1 MSTKTAIDQRRGKG
15 ASRTMSKE
23 AKQSILGLAMVLPSF
38 AILLIVVII
47 PIVQSFVM
55 SLSNGEGGYDL
66 SRYAY
71 LFTDKGMRSNIIF
84 TLRITAITCVLV
96 LLVSYSLAIY
106 MRFNQG
112 PVVDLIRK
120 TYMIPLFI
128 PGVIATYG
136 LINLLG
142 NHGWLARMLEVIGVE
157 LPRIIFD
164 EKGIIIA
171 NLWFNI
177 PFTTMLLSSALS
189 AIPSSVIESAKD
201 VGVGRF
207 TLFLKFI
214 LPLSYKT
221 FMVAVTFVFMGVI
234 GSFTAPF
241 LIGANSPQM
250 LGVSMQQV
258 FSVFQERE
266 QAAAIAFFSFLLC
279 SVLGAFYIR
288 SMTVEEKGKV

>member
-1 MSTKTAIDQRRGKG
+1 MSTKSAIDQGGKG
-15 ASRTMSKE
+15 ALRTMSKD
-23 AKQSILGLAMVLPSF
+23 AKRSILGLAMVLPSF

-47 PIVQSFVM
+47 PIIQSFIM

-71 LFTDKGMRSNIIF
+71 LFTDKGMRSNIVF
-84 TLRITAITCVLV
+84 TLRVTAITCVLV

-112 PVVDLIRK
+112 PVVNLIRK

-177 PFTTMLLSSALS
+177 PFTTMLLSSALA

-201 VGVGRF
+201 VGVGRL
-207 TLFLKFI
+207 TLFTKFI

-221 FMVAVTFVFMGVI
+221 FLVAVTFVFMGVV

>member
-1 MSTKTAIDQRRGKG
+1 
-15 ASRTMSKE
+15 MSKE
-23 AKQSILGLAMVLPSF
+23 IRQSITGIAMVLPSF

-47 PIVQSFVM
+47 PIIQSFIM
-55 SLSNGEGGYDL
+55 SLTTDSGGYDL
-66 SRYAY
+66 SRYTF
-71 LFTDKGMRSNIIF
+71 LFTDKGMRDNIVF
-84 TLRITAITCVLV
+84 TLKITAITCIVVILI
-96 LLVSYSLAIY
+96 SYSLAIY

-112 PVVDLIRK
+112 PIVNLIRK

-142 NHGWLARMLEVIGVE
+142 NHGWLARLLEVVGIT

-189 AIPSSVIESAKD
+189 GIPSSVIESAKD
-201 VGVGRF
+201 VGVGRL
-207 TLFLKFI
+207 TLFTRFI
-214 LPLSYKT
+214 FPLSYKT
-221 FMVAVTFVFMGVI
+221 FLVAITFVFMGVI

-288 SMTVEEKGKV
+288 SMAEDEKGRI

>member
-1 MSTKTAIDQRRGKG
+1 
-15 ASRTMSKE
+15 MSKE
-23 AKQSILGLAMVLPSF
+23 ARQSITGLAMVLPSF

-47 PIVQSFVM
+47 PIVQSFIM
-55 SLSNGEGGYDL
+55 SLSNGSGGYDL
-66 SRYAY
+66 SRYTY
-71 LFTDKGMRSNIIF
+71 LFTDKGMRSNIVF
-84 TLRITAITCVLV
+84 TLRVTAITCVAV
-96 LLVSYSLAIY
+96 ILVSYTLAIY

-112 PVVDLIRK
+112 PIVNLIRK

-142 NHGWLARMLEVIGVE
+142 NHGWLARMLEVVGIT

-189 AIPSSVIESAKD
+189 GIPSSVIESAKD
-201 VGVGRF
+201 VGVGKL
-207 TLFLKFI
+207 TLFTRFI
-214 LPLSYKT
+214 FPLSYKT
-221 FMVAVTFVFMGVI
+221 FLVALTFVFMGVI
-234 GSFTAPF
+234 GSFTAPY

-288 SMTVEEKGKV
+288 SMAEEEKAKI

>member
-1 MSTKTAIDQRRGKG
+1 
-15 ASRTMSKE
+15 MSKE
-23 AKQSILGLAMVLPSF
+23 WKQAMAGLAMVLPSF
-38 AILLIVVII
+38 AILLVVVII
-47 PIVQSFVM
+47 PILQSLVL
-55 SLSNGEGGYDL
+55 SLKNEAGGYDF
-66 SRYAY
+66 SRYHY
-71 LFTDKGMRSNIIF
+71 LFADKGMRANLLF
-84 TLRITAITCVLV
+84 TLRITFITCALV
-96 LLVSYSLAIY
+96 LLVSYTLAIY

-112 PVVDLIRK
+112 PIVELLRK

-142 NHGWLARMLEVIGVE
+142 NHGWLARLLAQIGVT

-189 AIPSSVIESAKD
+189 GIPSSVIESAKD
-201 VGVGRF
+201 VGAGKLRLFARF
-207 TLFLKFI
+207 IF
-214 LPLSYKT
+214 PLSYKT
-221 FMVAVTFVFMGVI
+221 FLVALTFVFMGVI

-241 LIGANSPQM
+241 LLGANSPQM

-266 QAAAIAFFSFLLC
+266 QAAAMAFFSFLLC

-288 SMTVEEKGKV
+288 SMAKEENIKM

>member
-1 MSTKTAIDQRRGKG
+1 
-15 ASRTMSKE
+15 MSKE
-23 AKQSILGLAMVLPSF
+23 WKQTVAGLTMVIPSF

-47 PIVQSFVM
+47 PIFQSVFM

-66 SRYAY
+66 SRYQM
-71 LFTDKGMRSNIIF
+71 LFTDKGLRNNIIF
-84 TLRITAITCVLV
+84 TLRITLITCVIV
-96 LLVSYSLAIY
+96 LLISYTLAIY
-106 MRFNQG
+106 MRFNNG
-112 PVVDLIRK
+112 PIVELIRR

-142 NHGWLARMLEVIGVE
+142 NHGWLARILDVFGMT

-177 PFTTMLLSSALS
+177 PFTTMLLSSAL
-189 AIPSSVIESAKD
+189 AGIPSSVIESAKD
-201 VGVGRF
+201 VGTGKFKLFTRF
-207 TLFLKFI
+207 V
-214 LPLSYKT
+214 LPLTYKT
-221 FMVAVTFVFMGVI
+221 FLVAVTFVFMGVI

-266 QAAAIAFFSFLLC
+266 QAAAMAVFSFLLC

-288 SMTVEEKGKV
+288 SMAREENAKL

>member
-1 MSTKTAIDQRRGKG
+1 
-15 ASRTMSKE
+15 MSKE
-23 AKQSILGLAMVLPSF
+23 WKQAIAGLAMVIPSF
-38 AILLIVVII
+38 AILLVVVII
-47 PIVQSFVM
+47 PIIQSLFM

-66 SRYAY
+66 SRYQL
-71 LFTDKGMRSNIIF
+71 LFTDKGLRANILF
-84 TLRITAITCVLV
+84 TLRVTLITCAFV
-96 LLVSYSLAIY
+96 LLISYVLAVY
-106 MRFNQG
+106 MRFNKG
-112 PVVDLIRK
+112 PIVELIRK

-142 NHGWLARMLEVIGVE
+142 NHGWLARWLDGTGLV

-177 PFTTMLLSSALS
+177 PFTTMLLSSAL
-189 AIPSSVIESAKD
+189 AGIPASVIESAKD
-201 VGVGRF
+201 VGAGKLKLFTRF
-207 TLFLKFI
+207 IF
-214 LPLSYKT
+214 PLTYKT
-221 FMVAVTFVFMGVI
+221 FLVAVTFVFMGVI

-241 LIGANSPQM
+241 LLGANSPQM

-266 QAAAIAFFSFLLC
+266 QAAAMAFFSFLLC

-288 SMTVEEKGKV
+288 SMAREENVKM

>member
-1 MSTKTAIDQRRGKG
+1 
-15 ASRTMSKE
+15 MSKE
-23 AKQSILGLAMVLPSF
+23 ARQSITGLAMVLPSF

-47 PIVQSFVM
+47 PIVQSFIM
-55 SLSNGEGGYDL
+55 SLSNGSGGYDL
-66 SRYAY
+66 SRYTY
-71 LFTDKGMRSNIIF
+71 LFTDKGMRSNIVF
-84 TLRITAITCVLV
+84 TLRVTAITCVAVILI
-96 LLVSYSLAIY
+96 SYTLAIY

-112 PVVDLIRK
+112 PIVNLIRK

-136 LINLLG
+136 LLNLLG
-142 NHGWLARMLEVIGVE
+142 NHGWLARMLEVVGIT

-189 AIPSSVIESAKD
+189 GIPSSVIESAKD
-201 VGVGRF
+201 VGVGRL
-207 TLFLKFI
+207 TLFTRFI
-214 LPLSYKT
+214 FPLSYKT
-221 FMVAVTFVFMGVI
+221 FLVALTFVFMGVI
-234 GSFTAPF
+234 GSFTAPY

-288 SMTVEEKGKV
+288 SMAEEEKAKI

>member
-1 MSTKTAIDQRRGKG
+1 
-15 ASRTMSKE
+15 MSKE
-23 AKQSILGLAMVLPSF
+23 ARQSIMGLAMVLPSF

-47 PIVQSFVM
+47 PIVQSFIM
-55 SLSNGEGGYDL
+55 SLSNGSGGYDL
-66 SRYAY
+66 SRYTY
-71 LFTDKGMRSNIIF
+71 LFTDKGMRSNIVF
-84 TLRITAITCVLV
+84 TLRITAITCVSV
-96 LLVSYSLAIY
+96 MLVSYTLAIY
-106 MRFNQG
+106 MSFNQG
-112 PVVDLIRK
+112 PVVNLIRK

-142 NHGWLARMLEVIGVE
+142 SHGWLARMLEGIGLT

-189 AIPSSVIESAKD
+189 GIPSSVIESAKD
-201 VGVGRF
+201 VGVGRL
-207 TLFLKFI
+207 TLFTRFI
-214 LPLSYKT
+214 FPLSYKT
-221 FMVAVTFVFMGVI
+221 FLVALTFVFMGVI
-234 GSFTAPF
+234 GSFTAPY

-258 FSVFQERE
+258 FSVFRERE
-266 QAAAIAFFSFLLC
+266 QAAALAFFSFLLC

-288 SMTVEEKGKV
+288 SMAEDEKAKI

>member
-1 MSTKTAIDQRRGKG
+1 MSRAW
-15 ASRTMSKE
+15 
-23 AKQSILGLAMVLPSF
+23 KQAMAGLAMVIPSF
-38 AILLIVVII
+38 AILLAVVII
-47 PIVQSFVM
+47 PIIQSLFM
-55 SLSNGEGGYDL
+55 SLSNGAGGYDL
-66 SRYAY
+66 SRYQL
-71 LFTDKGMRSNIIF
+71 LFTDKGLRANILF
-84 TLRITAITCVLV
+84 TLRITLITCAFV
-96 LLVSYSLAIY
+96 LLISYVLAVY
-106 MRFNQG
+106 MRFNKG
-112 PVVDLIRK
+112 PIVELIRK

-142 NHGWLARMLEVIGVE
+142 NHGWLARWLDGTGLV

-177 PFTTMLLSSALS
+177 PFTTMLLSSAL
-189 AIPSSVIESAKD
+189 AGIPASVIESAKD
-201 VGVGRF
+201 VGAGKLQLFTRF
-207 TLFLKFI
+207 VF
-214 LPLSYKT
+214 PLTYKT
-221 FMVAVTFVFMGVI
+221 FLVALTFVFMGVI

-241 LIGANSPQM
+241 LLGANSPQM

-266 QAAAIAFFSFLLC
+266 QAAAMAFFSFLLC

-288 SMTVEEKGKV
+288 SMAREENVKM